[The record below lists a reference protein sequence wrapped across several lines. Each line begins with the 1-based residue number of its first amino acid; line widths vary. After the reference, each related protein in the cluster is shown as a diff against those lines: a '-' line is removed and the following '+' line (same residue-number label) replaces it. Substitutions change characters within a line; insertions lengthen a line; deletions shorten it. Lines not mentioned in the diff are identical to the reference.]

1 MALKVNCSK
10 QLFRWNQF
18 DISYNFM
25 QVSYILSQ
33 NWKYL
38 LQIPCNPNLTK
49 VEQQGLYLPSILPL
63 NLEQTKLR
71 NSNTK
76 DTKIN
81 LDFPKTQTKS
91 KQTRWIKIGMT
102 SSYGPK
108 KNGCHIF
115 ITNPN
120 TGIYIL
126 FHISI
131 KI

>member
-1 MALKVNCSK
+1 
-10 QLFRWNQF
+10 
-18 DISYNFM
+18 M

-49 VEQQGLYLPSILPL
+49 VEQQGLYLPNILPL

-71 NSNTK
+71 DSNTK

-81 LDFPKTQTKS
+81 LDFPKTQNKS

-102 SSYGPK
+102 SSYGPNK
-108 KNGCHIF
+108 KKWLSHIY
-115 ITNPN
+115 NQPKHRN
-120 TGIYIL
+120 LYPVP
-126 FHISI
+126 H
-131 KI
+131 